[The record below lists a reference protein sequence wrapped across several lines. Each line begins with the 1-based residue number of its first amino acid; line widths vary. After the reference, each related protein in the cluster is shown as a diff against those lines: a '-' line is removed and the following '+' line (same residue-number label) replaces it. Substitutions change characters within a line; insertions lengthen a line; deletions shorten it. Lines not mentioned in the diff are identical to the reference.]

1 MTGRLIEVATDGVHL
16 SVERGF
22 LSVKQNGAGLG
33 QVPLDD
39 IGGLIVHGHG
49 ATFSANLLARL
60 SERGVPMVICGANHV
75 PVSVVWPIDG
85 HHAQGYRMEAQARA
99 SLPLRKRLWRD
110 IVRAKISAQADA
122 LAAFGERDG
131 ALRDL
136 ARRVKAGDPE
146 NLEGQAARR
155 YWQRMMGPA
164 FRRDRAADGM
174 NALLNYGYMVL
185 RAAAARSIVGAG
197 LHPSLAL
204 HHSSRGSAL
213 RLADDIMEPFRP
225 HCDVAVRILTES
237 GTTEV
242 DREAKAALAAL
253 TTLDLEGPFGAA
265 PLQTCLDRLCIS
277 LAQVFLGERDRLDL
291 PGPSLPLAARQ
302 THAPS

>member
-16 SVERGF
+16 FVERGF
-22 LSVKQNGAGLG
+22 LSLKQNGERMG

-49 ATFSANLLARL
+49 ATFSANLMARL
-60 SERGVPMVICGANHV
+60 AERGVPMVICGPNHV
-75 PVSVVWPIDG
+75 PVSVVWPVDG
-85 HHAQGYRMEAQARA
+85 HHAQGTRMEAQAAA

-110 IVRAKISAQADA
+110 LVRAKIAAQADA

-136 ARRVKAGDPE
+136 ARRVRAGDPE
-146 NLEGQAARR
+146 NIEAQAARR
-155 YWQRMMGPA
+155 YWQRMMGPD
-164 FRRDRAADGM
+164 FRRDRSADGV
-174 NALLNYGYMVL
+174 NALLNYAYMVL

-197 LHPSLAL
+197 LHPSLSL

-213 RLADDIMEPFRP
+213 RLADDVMEPFRP
-225 HCDVAVRILTES
+225 YCDIAVRALVD
-237 GTTEV
+237 GGATEV
-242 DREAKAALAAL
+242 DRVAKAALSSI

-265 PLQTCLDRLCIS
+265 PLQTCLDRLCVS
-277 LAQVFLGERDRLDL
+277 LAQVFLGERRKLEL
-291 PGPSLPLAARQ
+291 PGPALPLAARQ
-302 THAPS
+302 TDAAS